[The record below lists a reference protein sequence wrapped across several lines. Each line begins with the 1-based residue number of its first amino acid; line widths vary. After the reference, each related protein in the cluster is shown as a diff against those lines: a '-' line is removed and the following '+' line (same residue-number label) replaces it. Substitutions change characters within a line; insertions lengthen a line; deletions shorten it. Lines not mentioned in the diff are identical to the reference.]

1 MLLLVYCRDQ
11 AQYNFCLSTL
21 VQRRDPAREK
31 ITKSHISKD
40 HFKHSNVK
48 TLFIFFLLKWPFNYG
63 GIWKMRAMRTT
74 SNLISPQ
81 DVRLMDHTTDPKWL
95 KLLKKNG
102 WYFYV
107 HLSSN
112 HWQKLSQD
120 VRCCVQNC
128 SLVLVCMFVFYSLFQ
143 LKRRP
148 GGTVYIIQWKRGGTY
163 WGHIIFNNNLSS
175 SQQVF

>member
-1 MLLLVYCRDQ
+1 MEAFGKCVWGDHSLVKAD
-11 AQYNFCLSTL
+11 
-21 VQRRDPAREK
+21 
-31 ITKSHISKD
+31 
-40 HFKHSNVK
+40 
-48 TLFIFFLLKWPFNYG
+48 
-63 GIWKMRAMRTT
+63 AMRTT

-81 DVRLMDHTTDPKWL
+81 DVRLMDYTTDPKSL

-112 HWQKLSQD
+112 HWQKLFQD

-128 SLVLVCMFVFYSLFQ
+128 SLVLDCMFVFYSLFQ

-148 GGTVYIIQWKRGGTY
+148 GGRVYIIQWKRGG
-163 WGHIIFNNNLSS
+163 HIGDI
-175 SQQVF
+175 